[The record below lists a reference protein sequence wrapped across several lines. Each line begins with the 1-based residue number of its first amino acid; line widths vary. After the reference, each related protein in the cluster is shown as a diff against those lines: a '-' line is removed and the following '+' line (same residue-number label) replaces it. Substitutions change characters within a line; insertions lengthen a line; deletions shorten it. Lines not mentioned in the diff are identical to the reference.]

1 MSNQDWTSKLQDQ
14 LAGYQESVS
23 HDLWAGIEQ
32 SLAQK
37 NIESVST
44 NPQTIVSEN
53 SESIDLHVGSEVQ
66 KNARVLHDSSEA
78 KKNARIVYF
87 KRWSAAAA
95 AVALLGI
102 GGSYVYLH
110 QEDVEKGN
118 LQLASLSSPAVSAD
132 LQLAASQP
140 APSPVVSAD
149 LQSAAS
155 QPAPSHVVSADLQ
168 SAASQPAPSH
178 VVSADLQSAAS
189 HPAPSHAVSVDLQ
202 SAASQPAPSLV
213 VSADLRL
220 AASQPAPSLV
230 VSADLQS
237 AASQKKKGN
246 VLEKESENEIS
257 LLAENPEPAE
267 PVSEDKATDKSSD
280 YKALTRSTD
289 HHAAAYASQSYH
301 FEKNEEVS
309 GWSMQLYAENLTPS
323 LGGVNSDASGGY
335 NDFSYGTMAEPMP
348 GVIPDPTAGGIYGEE
363 YLLASYKAIQRKQQV
378 NAKHHAPV
386 SVGLQV
392 AFGIAPRLSLSTGLV
407 YTRTSSDFYP
417 YAPSSNYNVHQVLHY
432 VGLPVGL
439 NYEFWQSG
447 GFHAYVM
454 AGAEADYNVKN
465 DTEEEGVKKENA
477 KRDRVQFSGKAS
489 LGAQYDITPKV
500 GLYIEPGAKYYFDN
514 GSHVENTFKDKK
526 LNFNLQFG
534 LRFNL

>member
-23 HDLWAGIEQ
+23 YDLWAGIEQ
-32 SLAQK
+32 SLAQN
-37 NIESVST
+37 NIDSVSS
-44 NPQTIVSEN
+44 NPQTIA
-53 SESIDLHVGSEVQ
+53 SESSEAADLHVGSEA
-66 KNARVLHDSSEA
+66 KKDARVLHDSSEA

-87 KRWSAAAA
+87 KRWSATAA

-110 QEDVEKGN
+110 QEDVERGN
-118 LQLASLSSPAVSAD
+118 
-132 LQLAASQP
+132 LQLAASQ
-140 APSPVVSAD
+140 S
-149 LQSAAS
+149 
-155 QPAPSHVVSADLQ
+155 APSHVVSADLQ

-178 VVSADLQSAAS
+178 VVS
-189 HPAPSHAVSVDLQ
+189 VDLQ
-202 SAASQPAPSLV
+202 SAASQPAPSHA
-213 VSADLRL
+213 VSADLQSAASQSAPSHAVSADL
-220 AASQPAPSLV
+220 QSAASQPAPSLV

-237 AASQKKKGN
+237 AASQKKTSDD
-246 VLEKESENEIS
+246 VLKEESENEIS
-257 LLAENPEPAE
+257 LLAE
-267 PVSEDKATDKSSD
+267 KSD

-432 VGLPVGL
+432 VGIPVGL

>member
-118 LQLASLSSPAVSAD
+118 LQLA
-132 LQLAASQP
+132 ASQP
-140 APSPVVSAD
+140 APSHAVSAD

-168 SAASQPAPSH
+168 SAASSVAASQSAPSH
-178 VVSADLQSAAS
+178 VVSS
-189 HPAPSHAVSVDLQ
+189 
-202 SAASQPAPSLV
+202 
-213 VSADLRL
+213 
-220 AASQPAPSLV
+220 
-230 VSADLQS
+230 DLQS
-237 AASQKKKGN
+237 AASQKKMGN

-257 LLAENPEPAE
+257 LLAENSDPAE

-289 HHAAAYASQSYH
+289 NHAAAYASQSYH

-363 YLLASYKAIQRKQQV
+363 YLLASYKAIQRNQQG

-392 AFGIAPRLSLSTGLV
+392 AFGIAPRLSLSTGMV

-432 VGLPVGL
+432 VGIPVGL

>member
-32 SLAQK
+32 SLAQN
-37 NIESVST
+37 NIESVSS
-44 NPQTIVSEN
+44 NPQTIA
-53 SESIDLHVGSEVQ
+53 SESSESTDLHVG
-66 KNARVLHDSSEA
+66 SEA

-132 LQLAASQP
+132 LQSAASQP
-140 APSPVVSAD
+140 APSHIVSAD

-155 QPAPSHVVSADLQ
+155 QSAPSHAVSADLQ
-168 SAASQPAPSH
+168 SAASK
-178 VVSADLQSAAS
+178 
-189 HPAPSHAVSVDLQ
+189 
-202 SAASQPAPSLV
+202 
-213 VSADLRL
+213 R
-220 AASQPAPSLV
+220 
-230 VSADLQS
+230 
-237 AASQKKKGN
+237 KMGN
-246 VLEKESENEIS
+246 ALKEESENEIS
-257 LLAENPEPAE
+257 LLAENSDPAE
-267 PVSEDKATDKSSD
+267 PVSEDKATDSSTD
-280 YKALTRSTD
+280 HKTLTRSTDHKVLTRSTD

-363 YLLASYKAIQRKQQV
+363 YLLASYKAIQRNQQG

-417 YAPSSNYNVHQVLHY
+417 YAPSSSYNVHQVLHY
-432 VGLPVGL
+432 VGIPVGL

>member
-32 SLAQK
+32 SLAH
-37 NIESVST
+37 
-44 NPQTIVSEN
+44 SET
-53 SESIDLHVGSEVQ
+53 G
-66 KNARVLHDSSEA
+66 
-78 KKNARIVYF
+78 KKARIVYF

-118 LQLASLSSPAVSAD
+118 LQLASLSSPVVSADSHIVSAD
-132 LQLAASQP
+132 LQSAASQP
-140 APSPVVSAD
+140 APSHVVSAD

-189 HPAPSHAVSVDLQ
+189 
-202 SAASQPAPSLV
+202 
-213 VSADLRL
+213 
-220 AASQPAPSLV
+220 
-230 VSADLQS
+230 
-237 AASQKKKGN
+237 QKKASDD
-246 VLEKESENEIS
+246 VLKEESENEIS
-257 LLAENPEPAE
+257 LLAE
-267 PVSEDKATDKSSD
+267 KSDHKS
-280 YKALTRSTD
+280 LTRSTD

-323 LGGVNSDASGGY
+323 LGGVNSDASG
-335 NDFSYGTMAEPMP
+335 SYRDYSHGTMAEPMP

-363 YLLASYKAIQRKQQV
+363 YLLASYKAIQRNQQG

-386 SVGLQV
+386 SVGVQV

-432 VGLPVGL
+432 VGIPVGL

-465 DTEEEGVKKENA
+465 DTEEEGVKKEDA

>member
-32 SLAQK
+32 SLAQ
-37 NIESVST
+37 NDIESVSS
-44 NPQTIVSEN
+44 NPQAIVSES
-53 SESIDLHVGSEVQ
+53 SESSDFHVGSE
-66 KNARVLHDSSEA
+66 A
-78 KKNARIVYF
+78 KKKARIVYF

-102 GGSYVYLH
+102 GGSYIYLH
-110 QEDVEKGN
+110 QEEVEKGN
-118 LQLASLSSPAVSAD
+118 LQLASLSSRSVSAD
-132 LQLAASQP
+132 LPSAASHVVSSDLQP
-140 APSPVVSAD
+140 AAPHAVSSDLPSAASHAVSSDLQPAAPHAVSSDLQSAAPHAVSSDLQSAPSHSVSAD
-149 LQSAAS
+149 LQSAA
-155 QPAPSHVVSADLQ
+155 P
-168 SAASQPAPSH
+168 
-178 VVSADLQSAAS
+178 
-189 HPAPSHAVSVDLQ
+189 
-202 SAASQPAPSLV
+202 
-213 VSADLRL
+213 
-220 AASQPAPSLV
+220 
-230 VSADLQS
+230 
-237 AASQKKKGN
+237 QKKKGN
-246 VLEKESENEIS
+246 VLEKESENKIS
-257 LLAENPEPAE
+257 LLADN
-267 PVSEDKATDKSSD
+267 
-280 YKALTRSTD
+280 
-289 HHAAAYASQSYH
+289 HAAAYASQSYH
-301 FEKNEEVS
+301 FDKNEEAS
-309 GWSMQLYAENLTPS
+309 GWSMQLYAENLTSS
-323 LGGVNSDASGGY
+323 LGGVNSDASGSY
-335 NDFSYGTMAEPMP
+335 RDYSYGTMAEPMP

-363 YLLASYKAIQRKQQV
+363 YLLASCKAIQRNQQV

-392 AFGIAPRLSLSTGLV
+392 AFGIAPRLTLSTGLV

-417 YAPSSNYNVHQVLHY
+417 YAPGSSYNVHQVLHY
-432 VGLPVGL
+432 VGIPVGL

-477 KRDRVQFSGKAS
+477 KRDRVQLSGKAS

>member
-14 LAGYQESVS
+14 LVGYQESVS

-37 NIESVST
+37 NIESVSS
-44 NPQTIVSEN
+44 NPQTIVSES
-53 SESIDLHVGSEVQ
+53 SEAADLHVGSEVK

-132 LQLAASQP
+132 LQ
-140 APSPVVSAD
+140 
-149 LQSAAS
+149 SAAS

-168 SAASQPAPSH
+168 SAASQSAPSH

-189 HPAPSHAVSVDLQ
+189 
-202 SAASQPAPSLV
+202 QPAPSPV
-213 VSADLRL
+213 VSADLQS

-257 LLAENPEPAE
+257 LLAEDPEPAE

-335 NDFSYGTMAEPMP
+335 NDFSYGTMAEPLP

-392 AFGIAPRLSLSTGLV
+392 AFGIATRLSLSTGLV

-432 VGLPVGL
+432 VGILVGL

>member
-32 SLAQK
+32 SLAQN

-44 NPQTIVSEN
+44 NPQTIVSES
-53 SESIDLHVGSEVQ
+53 SESTDLHVG
-66 KNARVLHDSSEA
+66 SEA

-110 QEDVEKGN
+110 QEEVEKGN
-118 LQLASLSSPAVSAD
+118 LQLAASQSAPSHVVSADLQSAASQYAPSHAVSAD
-132 LQLAASQP
+132 LQSAASQPAPSLVVSSDLQSAASQPAPSLVVSADLQSAASQP

-155 QPAPSHVVSADLQ
+155 Q
-168 SAASQPAPSH
+168 
-178 VVSADLQSAAS
+178 
-189 HPAPSHAVSVDLQ
+189 
-202 SAASQPAPSLV
+202 
-213 VSADLRL
+213 
-220 AASQPAPSLV
+220 
-230 VSADLQS
+230 
-237 AASQKKKGN
+237 KKTSD

-257 LLAENPEPAE
+257 LLAENSDPAE
-267 PVSEDKATDKSSD
+267 PVSEDKATDSSTD
-280 YKALTRSTD
+280 HKALPRSTD

-335 NDFSYGTMAEPMP
+335 NDFSYGTMEEPMP

-363 YLLASYKAIQRKQQV
+363 YLLASYKAIQRNQQG

-417 YAPSSNYNVHQVLHY
+417 YAPSSSYNVHQVLHY
-432 VGLPVGL
+432 VGIPVGL

-477 KRDRVQFSGKAS
+477 KRDRVQFFGKAS

>member
-1 MSNQDWTSKLQDQ
+1 MSNQDWTSKLQEQ
-14 LAGYQESVS
+14 LAGYQEPVS

-32 SLAQK
+32 SLAQN
-37 NIESVST
+37 NIESVSS
-44 NPQTIVSEN
+44 NPQTIA
-53 SESIDLHVGSEVQ
+53 SESSESTDLHVGT
-66 KNARVLHDSSEA
+66 EA

-118 LQLASLSSPAVSAD
+118 LQLASHAVSPSHAVSAD
-132 LQLAASQP
+132 LQSAASVSAAVGQS
-140 APSPVVSAD
+140 APSHAVSAD

-155 QPAPSHVVSADLQ
+155 QPVPSS
-168 SAASQPAPSH
+168 
-178 VVSADLQSAAS
+178 
-189 HPAPSHAVSVDLQ
+189 
-202 SAASQPAPSLV
+202 
-213 VSADLRL
+213 
-220 AASQPAPSLV
+220 V

-237 AASQKKKGN
+237 AASQKKASD
-246 VLEKESENEIS
+246 VLKKESENEIS
-257 LLAENPEPAE
+257 LLAE
-267 PVSEDKATDKSSD
+267 KSD
-280 YKALTRSTD
+280 HKALTRSTD
-289 HHAAAYASQSYH
+289 HHAEAYASQSYH

-363 YLLASYKAIQRKQQV
+363 YLLASYKAIQRSQQG

-417 YAPSSNYNVHQVLHY
+417 YAPSSSYNVHQVLHY
-432 VGLPVGL
+432 VGIPVGL

>member
-32 SLAQK
+32 SLAQN

-44 NPQTIVSEN
+44 NPQTIVSES
-53 SESIDLHVGSEVQ
+53 SESADLHVGSEVK
-66 KNARVLHDSSEA
+66 KNARVLHVGSEVQ
-78 KKNARIVYF
+78 KNARIVYF

-110 QEDVEKGN
+110 QEDVEKAH
-118 LQLASLSSPAVSAD
+118 LQLASHAVSPSHAVSA
-132 LQLAASQP
+132 SH
-140 APSPVVSAD
+140 VVSAD
-149 LQSAAS
+149 LQSTAS
-155 QPAPSHVVSADLQ
+155 SVAVRQSAPSHVVSADLQ
-168 SAASQPAPSH
+168 SAASQSKMGNT
-178 VVSADLQSAAS
+178 
-189 HPAPSHAVSVDLQ
+189 
-202 SAASQPAPSLV
+202 LV
-213 VSADLRL
+213 
-220 AASQPAPSLV
+220 
-230 VSADLQS
+230 
-237 AASQKKKGN
+237 
-246 VLEKESENEIS
+246 EESENEIS
-257 LLAENPEPAE
+257 LLAEDPEPAE

-392 AFGIAPRLSLSTGLV
+392 AFGIAPRLSLSTGMV

-417 YAPSSNYNVHQVLHY
+417 YAPSSSYNVHQVLHY
-432 VGLPVGL
+432 VGIPVGL

-465 DTEEEGVKKENA
+465 DTEEEGVKKEDA

>member
-1 MSNQDWTSKLQDQ
+1 MSNQDWTSKLQEQ
-14 LAGYQESVS
+14 LADYQEPVS

-140 APSPVVSAD
+140 APSP
-149 LQSAAS
+149 
-155 QPAPSHVVSADLQ
+155 VVSADLQ

>member
-32 SLAQK
+32 SLAQN
-37 NIESVST
+37 NIESVSS
-44 NPQTIVSEN
+44 NPQTIA
-53 SESIDLHVGSEVQ
+53 SESSESTDLHVGSEA
-66 KNARVLHDSSEA
+66 KKDARVLHDSSEVQ
-78 KKNARIVYF
+78 KNARIVYF

-132 LQLAASQP
+132 LQ
-140 APSPVVSAD
+140 
-149 LQSAAS
+149 SAAS

-168 SAASQPAPSH
+168 SAASQPASSH
-178 VVSADLQSAAS
+178 VVSADLQST
-189 HPAPSHAVSVDLQ
+189 
-202 SAASQPAPSLV
+202 
-213 VSADLRL
+213 
-220 AASQPAPSLV
+220 
-230 VSADLQS
+230 
-237 AASQKKKGN
+237 ASQKKTSDD
-246 VLEKESENEIS
+246 VLKEESENEIS
-257 LLAENPEPAE
+257 LLAEN
-267 PVSEDKATDKSSD
+267 SD
-280 YKALTRSTD
+280 HKVLTRSTD
-289 HHAAAYASQSYH
+289 NHAAAYASQSYH

-323 LGGVNSDASGGY
+323 LGGVNSDASG
-335 NDFSYGTMAEPMP
+335 SYRDYSHGTMAETMP

-363 YLLASYKAIQRKQQV
+363 YLLASYKAIQRSQQG

-417 YAPSSNYNVHQVLHY
+417 YAPGSSYNVHQVLHY
-432 VGLPVGL
+432 VGIPVGL

-465 DTEEEGVKKENA
+465 DTEEEGVKKEDA

>member
-32 SLAQK
+32 SLAQ
-37 NIESVST
+37 NDIESVSS
-44 NPQTIVSEN
+44 NPQAIVSES
-53 SESIDLHVGSEVQ
+53 SESTDFHVGSESSDFHVG
-66 KNARVLHDSSEA
+66 SEA
-78 KKNARIVYF
+78 KKKARIVYF

-110 QEDVEKGN
+110 QEEVEMGN
-118 LQLASLSSPAVSAD
+118 LQLASLSSRSVSAD
-132 LQLAASQP
+132 LPSAASHVVSSDLQP
-140 APSPVVSAD
+140 AAPHAVSSDLPSAPSHAVSSDLPSAASHVVSSDLQSAAPHAVSSDLQSAPSHSVSAD
-149 LQSAAS
+149 LQSAA
-155 QPAPSHVVSADLQ
+155 P
-168 SAASQPAPSH
+168 
-178 VVSADLQSAAS
+178 
-189 HPAPSHAVSVDLQ
+189 
-202 SAASQPAPSLV
+202 
-213 VSADLRL
+213 
-220 AASQPAPSLV
+220 
-230 VSADLQS
+230 
-237 AASQKKKGN
+237 QKKKGN
-246 VLEKESENEIS
+246 VLEKESENKIS
-257 LLAENPEPAE
+257 LLADN
-267 PVSEDKATDKSSD
+267 
-280 YKALTRSTD
+280 
-289 HHAAAYASQSYH
+289 HAAAYASQSYH
-301 FEKNEEVS
+301 FDKNEEAS
-309 GWSMQLYAENLTPS
+309 GWSMQLYAENLTSS
-323 LGGVNSDASGGY
+323 LGGDNSDASGSY
-335 NDFSYGTMAEPMP
+335 RDYSYGTMAEPMP

-363 YLLASYKAIQRKQQV
+363 YLLASCKAIQRNQQV

-392 AFGIAPRLSLSTGLV
+392 AFGIAPRLTLSTGLV

-417 YAPSSNYNVHQVLHY
+417 YAPGSSYNVHQVLHY
-432 VGLPVGL
+432 VGIPVGL

-477 KRDRVQFSGKAS
+477 KRDRVQLSGKAS

>member
-44 NPQTIVSEN
+44 NPQTIVSES

-132 LQLAASQP
+132 LQSAASQP

-155 QPAPSHVVSADLQ
+155 QPAPS
-168 SAASQPAPSH
+168 
-178 VVSADLQSAAS
+178 
-189 HPAPSHAVSVDLQ
+189 
-202 SAASQPAPSLV
+202 
-213 VSADLRL
+213 
-220 AASQPAPSLV
+220 LV

-237 AASQKKKGN
+237 AASQKKMGN

-323 LGGVNSDASGGY
+323 LGGLNSDASGGY
-335 NDFSYGTMAEPMP
+335 NDFSYGTMAEPMT

-417 YAPSSNYNVHQVLHY
+417 YASSSSYNVHQVLHY
-432 VGLPVGL
+432 VGIPVGL

>member
-1 MSNQDWTSKLQDQ
+1 MSNQDWTSKLQEQ
-14 LAGYQESVS
+14 LADYQESVS

-32 SLAQK
+32 SLAQN
-37 NIESVST
+37 NIESVSS
-44 NPQTIVSEN
+44 NPQTIA
-53 SESIDLHVGSEVQ
+53 SESSESTDLHVGSEA
-66 KNARVLHDSSEA
+66 KKDARVLHDSSEVQ
-78 KKNARIVYF
+78 KNARIVYF

-132 LQLAASQP
+132 LQS
-140 APSPVVSAD
+140 
-149 LQSAAS
+149 
-155 QPAPSHVVSADLQ
+155 
-168 SAASQPAPSH
+168 
-178 VVSADLQSAAS
+178 
-189 HPAPSHAVSVDLQ
+189 
-202 SAASQPAPSLV
+202 
-213 VSADLRL
+213 

-237 AASQKKKGN
+237 AASQPAPSHAVSVDLQSAASQKKMGN

-257 LLAENPEPAE
+257 LLAENPEPAD

-289 HHAAAYASQSYH
+289 HYAAAYASQSYH

-363 YLLASYKAIQRKQQV
+363 YLLASYKAIQRNQQG

-417 YAPSSNYNVHQVLHY
+417 YAPSSSYNVHQVLHY
-432 VGLPVGL
+432 VGIPVGL

>member
-32 SLAQK
+32 SLAH
-37 NIESVST
+37 
-44 NPQTIVSEN
+44 SET
-53 SESIDLHVGSEVQ
+53 G
-66 KNARVLHDSSEA
+66 
-78 KKNARIVYF
+78 KKARIVYF

-132 LQLAASQP
+132 LQSAASSV
-140 APSPVVSAD
+140 AVNHVSPSHAVSAD

-155 QPAPSHVVSADLQ
+155 SVAVRQSAPSHVVSADLQ
-168 SAASQPAPSH
+168 SAASQKKTSDD
-178 VVSADLQSAAS
+178 V
-189 HPAPSHAVSVDLQ
+189 
-202 SAASQPAPSLV
+202 LV
-213 VSADLRL
+213 
-220 AASQPAPSLV
+220 
-230 VSADLQS
+230 
-237 AASQKKKGN
+237 
-246 VLEKESENEIS
+246 KESENEIS
-257 LLAENPEPAE
+257 LLAENSDPAE
-267 PVSEDKATDKSSD
+267 PVSEDKATDSSTDHKVLPRSSD
-280 YKALTRSTD
+280 HKSLTRSTD
-289 HHAAAYASQSYH
+289 NHTAAYASQSYH

-323 LGGVNSDASGGY
+323 LGGVNSDASG
-335 NDFSYGTMAEPMP
+335 SYRDYSHGTMAEPMP

-363 YLLASYKAIQRKQQV
+363 YLLASYKAIQRNQQG

-417 YAPSSNYNVHQVLHY
+417 YAPSSSYNVHQVLHY
-432 VGLPVGL
+432 VGIPVGL

>member
-32 SLAQK
+32 SLAQN
-37 NIESVST
+37 NIESVSA
-44 NPQTIVSEN
+44 NPQTIA
-53 SESIDLHVGSEVQ
+53 SESSESADLHVGSE
-66 KNARVLHDSSEA
+66 A
-78 KKNARIVYF
+78 KKDARIVYF
-87 KRWSAAAA
+87 KRWAAAAA

-132 LQLAASQP
+132 LP
-140 APSPVVSAD
+140 
-149 LQSAAS
+149 SAAS
-155 QPAPSHVVSADLQ
+155 QSAPSHVVSADLQ
-168 SAASQPAPSH
+168 SAASQPASSH
-178 VVSADLQSAAS
+178 VVSADLQST
-189 HPAPSHAVSVDLQ
+189 
-202 SAASQPAPSLV
+202 ASQPAPSLV
-213 VSADLRL
+213 VSADLQS

-237 AASQKKKGN
+237 AASQKKMGN

-280 YKALTRSTD
+280 YKALTRSAD

-392 AFGIAPRLSLSTGLV
+392 AFGIAPRLSLSTGMV

-417 YAPSSNYNVHQVLHY
+417 YASSSSYNVHQVLHY
-432 VGLPVGL
+432 VGIPVGL

>member
-32 SLAQK
+32 SLAQN
-37 NIESVST
+37 NIESGSS
-44 NPQTIVSEN
+44 NPQTIVSES
-53 SESIDLHVGSEVQ
+53 SESADLHVGSEAK

-132 LQLAASQP
+132 LQSAASQP
-140 APSPVVSAD
+140 APSLVVSADLQSAVSQSAPSLVVSAD

-168 SAASQPAPSH
+168 SAASQ
-178 VVSADLQSAAS
+178 
-189 HPAPSHAVSVDLQ
+189 
-202 SAASQPAPSLV
+202 
-213 VSADLRL
+213 
-220 AASQPAPSLV
+220 
-230 VSADLQS
+230 
-237 AASQKKKGN
+237 KKAN
-246 VLEKESENEIS
+246 DVLKKESENEIS
-257 LLAENPEPAE
+257 LLAE
-267 PVSEDKATDKSSD
+267 KSD
-280 YKALTRSTD
+280 HKALTRSTD

-392 AFGIAPRLSLSTGLV
+392 AFGIAPRLSLSTGMV

-417 YAPSSNYNVHQVLHY
+417 YASSSSYNVHQVLHY
-432 VGLPVGL
+432 VGIPVGL

>member
-37 NIESVST
+37 NIESVSA
-44 NPQTIVSEN
+44 NLQKIVSES
-53 SESIDLHVGSEVQ
+53 SESAELHVG
-66 KNARVLHDSSEA
+66 SEA

-95 AVALLGI
+95 AVVLLGI

-110 QEDVEKGN
+110 QEDIEKGN
-118 LQLASLSSPAVSAD
+118 LQLAFHAVS
-132 LQLAASQP
+132 
-140 APSPVVSAD
+140 PSHVVSPSHAVSAD

-155 QPAPSHVVSADLQ
+155 SV
-168 SAASQPAPSH
+168 
-178 VVSADLQSAAS
+178 
-189 HPAPSHAVSVDLQ
+189 AVNYGS
-202 SAASQPAPSLV
+202 
-213 VSADLRL
+213 
-220 AASQPAPSLV
+220 PSLV

-257 LLAENPEPAE
+257 LLAEDPEPAE

-335 NDFSYGTMAEPMP
+335 NDFSYGTMAEPLP

-363 YLLASYKAIQRKQQV
+363 YLLASYKAIQRNQQG

-417 YAPSSNYNVHQVLHY
+417 YASSSNYNVHQVLHY
-432 VGLPVGL
+432 VGIPVGL

>member
-32 SLAQK
+32 SLAQN
-37 NIESVST
+37 NIESVSA
-44 NPQTIVSEN
+44 NLQKIDSEN
-53 SESIDLHVGSEVQ
+53 SELHVG
-66 KNARVLHDSSEA
+66 SEA

-110 QEDVEKGN
+110 QEDVERGN
-118 LQLASLSSPAVSAD
+118 LQLASHVVSPSHAVSAD
-132 LQLAASQP
+132 LQSAASSVAVRQS
-140 APSPVVSAD
+140 APSLVVSAD

-155 QPAPSHVVSADLQ
+155 QPAPSHAVSADLQ
-168 SAASQPAPSH
+168 SAASQS
-178 VVSADLQSAAS
+178 
-189 HPAPSHAVSVDLQ
+189 
-202 SAASQPAPSLV
+202 
-213 VSADLRL
+213 
-220 AASQPAPSLV
+220 APSLV

-237 AASQKKKGN
+237 AASQKKASD
-246 VLEKESENEIS
+246 VLKKESENEIS
-257 LLAENPEPAE
+257 LLAENSDPAE
-267 PVSEDKATDKSSD
+267 SVSEDKATDSSTD
-280 YKALTRSTD
+280 YKTLTRSTD
-289 HHAAAYASQSYH
+289 NHAAAYASQSYH

-363 YLLASYKAIQRKQQV
+363 YLLASYKAIQRNQQG

-432 VGLPVGL
+432 VGIPVGL

>member
-32 SLAQK
+32 SLAQN
-37 NIESVST
+37 NIESVSS
-44 NPQTIVSEN
+44 NPQTIVSES
-53 SESIDLHVGSEVQ
+53 SESADLHVG
-66 KNARVLHDSSEA
+66 SEA

-95 AVALLGI
+95 AVVLLGI

-110 QEDVEKGN
+110 QEDVERGN
-118 LQLASLSSPAVSAD
+118 
-132 LQLAASQP
+132 LQLAASQ
-140 APSPVVSAD
+140 S
-149 LQSAAS
+149 
-155 QPAPSHVVSADLQ
+155 APSHVVSADLQ

-178 VVSADLQSAAS
+178 A
-189 HPAPSHAVSVDLQ
+189 
-202 SAASQPAPSLV
+202 
-213 VSADLRL
+213 
-220 AASQPAPSLV
+220 

-237 AASQKKKGN
+237 AASQKKTSDD
-246 VLEKESENEIS
+246 VLVEESENEIS
-257 LLAENPEPAE
+257 LLAE
-267 PVSEDKATDKSSD
+267 KSD

-363 YLLASYKAIQRKQQV
+363 YLLASYKAIQRNQQV
-378 NAKHHAPV
+378 KAKHHAPV

-392 AFGIAPRLSLSTGLV
+392 AFGIAPRLSLSTGMV

-432 VGLPVGL
+432 VGIPVGL

-465 DTEEEGVKKENA
+465 DTDEDGTKKENA

>member
-32 SLAQK
+32 SLAQN
-37 NIESVST
+37 NIESVSS
-44 NPQTIVSEN
+44 NPQTIVSES
-53 SESIDLHVGSEVQ
+53 SESTDLHVGSEAK
-66 KNARVLHDSSEA
+66 KNARVLHDSS
-78 KKNARIVYF
+78 KVQKNARIVYF

-132 LQLAASQP
+132 LQ
-140 APSPVVSAD
+140 
-149 LQSAAS
+149 SAAS

-168 SAASQPAPSH
+168 SAASQPAPSP
-178 VVSADLQSAAS
+178 VVSADLQS
-189 HPAPSHAVSVDLQ
+189 
-202 SAASQPAPSLV
+202 
-213 VSADLRL
+213 

-237 AASQKKKGN
+237 AASQKKTSDD
-246 VLEKESENEIS
+246 VLKEKSENEIS
-257 LLAENPEPAE
+257 LLAG
-267 PVSEDKATDKSSD
+267 KSD

-335 NDFSYGTMAEPMP
+335 NDFSYGTMAEPLP

-363 YLLASYKAIQRKQQV
+363 YLLASYKAIQRNQQV

-407 YTRTSSDFYP
+407 YTRISSDFYP
-417 YAPSSNYNVHQVLHY
+417 YASSSSYNVHQVLHY
-432 VGLPVGL
+432 VGIPVGL

>member
-32 SLAQK
+32 SLAQ
-37 NIESVST
+37 NDIESVSS
-44 NPQTIVSEN
+44 NPQAIVSES
-53 SESIDLHVGSEVQ
+53 SESSDFHVGSESSDFHVG
-66 KNARVLHDSSEA
+66 SEA
-78 KKNARIVYF
+78 KKKARIVYF

-95 AVALLGI
+95 AVVLLGI

-110 QEDVEKGN
+110 QEEVEKGN
-118 LQLASLSSPAVSAD
+118 LQLASLSSRSVSAD
-132 LQLAASQP
+132 LPSAASH
-140 APSPVVSAD
+140 VVSSD
-149 LQSAAS
+149 LQSAAPHAVS
-155 QPAPSHVVSADLQ
+155 SDLQSAPSHSVSSDLQ
-168 SAASQPAPSH
+168 SAAP
-178 VVSADLQSAAS
+178 
-189 HPAPSHAVSVDLQ
+189 
-202 SAASQPAPSLV
+202 
-213 VSADLRL
+213 
-220 AASQPAPSLV
+220 
-230 VSADLQS
+230 
-237 AASQKKKGN
+237 QKKKGN
-246 VLEKESENEIS
+246 VLEKESENKIS
-257 LLAENPEPAE
+257 LLADN
-267 PVSEDKATDKSSD
+267 
-280 YKALTRSTD
+280 
-289 HHAAAYASQSYH
+289 HAAAYASQSYH
-301 FEKNEEVS
+301 FDKNEEVS
-309 GWSMQLYAENLTPS
+309 GWSMQLYAENLTSS
-323 LGGVNSDASGGY
+323 LGGVNSDASGSY
-335 NDFSYGTMAEPMP
+335 RDYSYGTMAEPMP

-363 YLLASYKAIQRKQQV
+363 YLLASCKAIQRNQQV

-392 AFGIAPRLSLSTGLV
+392 AFGIAPRLTLSTGLV

-432 VGLPVGL
+432 VGIPVGL

-465 DTEEEGVKKENA
+465 DTEEEGVKKEDA

>member
-1 MSNQDWTSKLQDQ
+1 MSNQDWTSKLQEQ

-32 SLAQK
+32 SLAQN
-37 NIESVST
+37 NIESVSS
-44 NPQTIVSEN
+44 NPQTIA
-53 SESIDLHVGSEVQ
+53 SESSESTDLHVGT
-66 KNARVLHDSSEA
+66 EA

-118 LQLASLSSPAVSAD
+118 LQLAV
-132 LQLAASQP
+132 
-140 APSPVVSAD
+140 
-149 LQSAAS
+149 S

-168 SAASQPAPSH
+168 SAASQKK
-178 VVSADLQSAAS
+178 AS
-189 HPAPSHAVSVDLQ
+189 D
-202 SAASQPAPSLV
+202 
-213 VSADLRL
+213 
-220 AASQPAPSLV
+220 
-230 VSADLQS
+230 
-237 AASQKKKGN
+237 
-246 VLEKESENEIS
+246 VLKKESENEIS
-257 LLAENPEPAE
+257 LLAE
-267 PVSEDKATDKSSD
+267 KSD
-280 YKALTRSTD
+280 HKALTRSTD
-289 HHAAAYASQSYH
+289 YHAEAYASQSYH

-363 YLLASYKAIQRKQQV
+363 YLLASYKAIQRSQQG

-417 YAPSSNYNVHQVLHY
+417 YAPSSSYNVHQVLHY
-432 VGLPVGL
+432 VGIPVGL

>member
-1 MSNQDWTSKLQDQ
+1 MSNQDWTSKLQEQ
-14 LAGYQESVS
+14 LAGYQEPVS

-32 SLAQK
+32 SLAQN
-37 NIESVST
+37 NIESVSS
-44 NPQTIVSEN
+44 NPQTIA
-53 SESIDLHVGSEVQ
+53 SESSESTDLHVGT
-66 KNARVLHDSSEA
+66 EA

-118 LQLASLSSPAVSAD
+118 LQLAV
-132 LQLAASQP
+132 
-140 APSPVVSAD
+140 
-149 LQSAAS
+149 S

-178 VVSADLQSAAS
+178 AVSADLQSAAS
-189 HPAPSHAVSVDLQ
+189 QPVPSS
-202 SAASQPAPSLV
+202 
-213 VSADLRL
+213 
-220 AASQPAPSLV
+220 V

-237 AASQKKKGN
+237 AASQKKASD
-246 VLEKESENEIS
+246 VLKKESENEIS
-257 LLAENPEPAE
+257 LLAE
-267 PVSEDKATDKSSD
+267 KSD
-280 YKALTRSTD
+280 HKALTRSTD
-289 HHAAAYASQSYH
+289 HHAEAYASQSYH

-363 YLLASYKAIQRKQQV
+363 YLLASYKAIQRSQQG

-417 YAPSSNYNVHQVLHY
+417 YAPSSSYNVHQVLHY
-432 VGLPVGL
+432 VGIPVGL

>member
-1 MSNQDWTSKLQDQ
+1 MSNQDWTSKLQEQ
-14 LAGYQESVS
+14 LAGYQEPVS

-32 SLAQK
+32 SLAQN
-37 NIESVST
+37 NIESVSS
-44 NPQTIVSEN
+44 NPQTIA
-53 SESIDLHVGSEVQ
+53 SESSESTDLHVGT
-66 KNARVLHDSSEA
+66 EA

-118 LQLASLSSPAVSAD
+118 LQLAVSQPAPSHAVSAD
-132 LQLAASQP
+132 LQSAASQP
-140 APSPVVSAD
+140 VPSSVVSAD

-168 SAASQPAPSH
+168 SAASQPVPS
-178 VVSADLQSAAS
+178 S
-189 HPAPSHAVSVDLQ
+189 
-202 SAASQPAPSLV
+202 
-213 VSADLRL
+213 
-220 AASQPAPSLV
+220 V

-237 AASQKKKGN
+237 AASQKKASD
-246 VLEKESENEIS
+246 VLKKESENEIS
-257 LLAENPEPAE
+257 LLAE
-267 PVSEDKATDKSSD
+267 KSD
-280 YKALTRSTD
+280 HKALTRSTD
-289 HHAAAYASQSYH
+289 HHAEAYASQSYH

-363 YLLASYKAIQRKQQV
+363 YLLASYKAIQRSQQG

-417 YAPSSNYNVHQVLHY
+417 YAPSSSYNVHQVLHY
-432 VGLPVGL
+432 VGIPVGL

>member
-37 NIESVST
+37 NIESVSS
-44 NPQTIVSEN
+44 NPQTIA
-53 SESIDLHVGSEVQ
+53 SESSESTDLHVGSEA
-66 KNARVLHDSSEA
+66 KKDARVLHDSS
-78 KKNARIVYF
+78 KVQKNARIVYF

-110 QEDVEKGN
+110 QEDVERGN
-118 LQLASLSSPAVSAD
+118 
-132 LQLAASQP
+132 LQLAASQ
-140 APSPVVSAD
+140 S
-149 LQSAAS
+149 
-155 QPAPSHVVSADLQ
+155 APSHVVSADLQ
-168 SAASQPAPSH
+168 SAASQPAPSP
-178 VVSADLQSAAS
+178 VVSADLQS
-189 HPAPSHAVSVDLQ
+189 
-202 SAASQPAPSLV
+202 
-213 VSADLRL
+213 

-267 PVSEDKATDKSSD
+267 PVSEDKATVSSTD
-280 YKALTRSTD
+280 HKALTRSTD

-335 NDFSYGTMAEPMP
+335 NDFSYGTMAELMP

-392 AFGIAPRLSLSTGLV
+392 AFGIAPRLSLSTGMV

-417 YAPSSNYNVHQVLHY
+417 YASSSSYNVHQVLHY
-432 VGLPVGL
+432 VGIPVGL